1 MALQDPSTLE
11 CASRRRCIEKVE
23 APYYSPIK
31 EYACGHRLVL
41 FLNQTLYN
49 TSYSDSVIHPLSH
62 MQQSYTL

>member
-1 MALQDPSTLE
+1 MTHLDFIIHHNQVQGPHAMALQDPSTLE

-41 FLNQTLYN
+41 FLNQK
-49 TSYSDSVIHPLSH
+49 
-62 MQQSYTL
+62 